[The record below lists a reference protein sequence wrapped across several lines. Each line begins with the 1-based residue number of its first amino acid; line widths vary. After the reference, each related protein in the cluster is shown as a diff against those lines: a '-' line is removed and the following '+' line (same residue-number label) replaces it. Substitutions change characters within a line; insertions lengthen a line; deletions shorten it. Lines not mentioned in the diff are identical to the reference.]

1 MRASAPRGRARRARG
16 DGRVPNLGIYRI
28 IRRISRAGGGL
39 MARQEGGGGGIS
51 PYGRRRQRMAVGS
64 EGGAAGGGGG
74 LGSMR
79 LGWGERAADTP
90 VSAAP
95 VPPARQTGWSSPP
108 RGGEGGSLGKQA
120 EVGTRAS
127 HRTSSPPT
135 DGRGPGRTRG
145 MNTGLRCDCTTHI
158 NWQARRPSVR
168 KARRSKGGAG
178 GVVVAI
184 HFSGQDRLTNR
195 SSLAVDLRC
204 AVAAHVEPGTGAWKQ
219 ATSVTPPRR
228 ARLRGR
234 GPARKCAHAT
244 TAVFDARHRKRGEA
258 SSWWG
263 LGAEWRPRATHP
275 PPLVRGGGRW
285 GEGHRMPL
293 QRLFRGFHVTTVG
306 DGILAKRVRR
316 RRRR

>member
-1 MRASAPRGRARRARG
+1 MSTSRSSPPPPAPGTARLSALPPGESGRPPPRRPPPHPPMRASAPRGRARRARG

-64 EGGAAGGGGG
+64 EGGAARGGGG

-127 HRTSSPPT
+127 HHRIPADRWPWS
-135 DGRGPGRTRG
+135 
-145 MNTGLRCDCTTHI
+145 
-158 NWQARRPSVR
+158 RPH
-168 KARRSKGGAG
+168 KG
-178 GVVVAI
+178 
-184 HFSGQDRLTNR
+184 DEYR
-195 SSLAVDLRC
+195 
-204 AVAAHVEPGTGAWKQ
+204 VE
-219 ATSVTPPRR
+219 V
-228 ARLRGR
+228 
-234 GPARKCAHAT
+234 
-244 TAVFDARHRKRGEA
+244 
-258 SSWWG
+258 
-263 LGAEWRPRATHP
+263 
-275 PPLVRGGGRW
+275 
-285 GEGHRMPL
+285 
-293 QRLFRGFHVTTVG
+293 
-306 DGILAKRVRR
+306 
-316 RRRR
+316 